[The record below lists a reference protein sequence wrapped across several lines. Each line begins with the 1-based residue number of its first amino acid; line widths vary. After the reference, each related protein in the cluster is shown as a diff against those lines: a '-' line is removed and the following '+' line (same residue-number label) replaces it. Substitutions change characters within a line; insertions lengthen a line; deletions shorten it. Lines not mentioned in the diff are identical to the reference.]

1 MLVICRLQQLCVI
14 IKTSF
19 LSLEHSA
26 QNVLK
31 LDDVDAN
38 ADAKDY
44 VDNTQL
50 DHHITKGISCHRIF
64 YHQPR
69 IQPSPWLTSKILINS
84 ANIGS

>member
-1 MLVICRLQQLCVI
+1 MLCWFNGGWVLVICRLQQLCVI
-14 IKTSF
+14 GGK
-19 LSLEHSA
+19 
-26 QNVLK
+26 NVK
-31 LDDVDAN
+31 LVDVIAD